1 MYSRCIITFLIVH
14 GMLTLFFLVSI
25 RLYIVLYYLIFL
37 CPTEW
42 WYFLIL
48 AALFVCNIYL
58 RVSVYRTKNSGIL
71 FWYYM
76 VILDGWCWGAICS
89 LIPLGSLICA
99 FDIVQI
105 LFSYT
110 WPAWWKW
117 NIQVMYMY
125 ILIKLCAE
133 ELLLL
138 NAYFTQN
145 ICLGFLNYCSE
156 TVSVPWHTLPTVS
169 SELFIVLLASNW
181 CRSVPCICLL

>member
-125 ILIKLCAE
+125 ILIKLFVSSNMCNC
-133 ELLLL
+133 LL
-138 NAYFTQN
+138 ACRRAVTSE
-145 ICLGFLNYCSE
+145 CLFHTEHMFGFLK
-156 TVSVPWHTLPTVS
+156 
-169 SELFIVLLASNW
+169 LL
-181 CRSVPCICLL
+181 